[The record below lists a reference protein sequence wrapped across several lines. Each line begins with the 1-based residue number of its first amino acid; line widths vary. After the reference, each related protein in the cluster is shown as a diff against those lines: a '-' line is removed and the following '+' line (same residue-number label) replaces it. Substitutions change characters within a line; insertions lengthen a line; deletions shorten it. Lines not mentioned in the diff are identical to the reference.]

1 MFYELLY
8 PLKDYWF
15 GFNVFRYIT
24 FRASMAAI
32 TAFAL
37 CLVFGP
43 FLIRLLKNM
52 KVGQYVR
59 KDHVEGIY
67 DLHKNKQGTPT
78 MGGIIL
84 IISVLISTLLWAD
97 ISNDL
102 VLFSLGGMIWL
113 GIIGFM
119 DDCIKL
125 RDRNSKGIH
134 AMTKIAGQV
143 IMALIIGLFV
153 IKNNNIGTELYLP
166 FIKNSIINLGIFNI
180 VLALFVIVGAS
191 NAVNLTDGLDGLAT
205 GCIIFVTMTYA
216 IMSYVTGHADLS
228 KYLQIFY
235 LPGAG
240 ELTVFC
246 AALTG
251 AGMGFLWFNAYPASI
266 FLGDTGSLSIGGAI
280 AIISV
285 LIKKEFLLIITGGV
299 LVVEALSVIIQVASF
314 KFRGKRVFLMAPI
327 HHHFE
332 MRGVHESKITVRFY
346 IISAILALISL
357 ASLKV
362 R

>member
-1 MFYELLY
+1 
-8 PLKDYWF
+8 
-15 GFNVFRYIT
+15 
-24 FRASMAAI
+24 
-32 TAFAL
+32 
-37 CLVFGP
+37 
-43 FLIRLLKNM
+43 
-52 KVGQYVR
+52 
-59 KDHVEGIY
+59 
-67 DLHKNKQGTPT
+67 
-78 MGGIIL
+78 
-84 IISVLISTLLWAD
+84 
-97 ISNDL
+97 
-102 VLFSLGGMIWL
+102 
-113 GIIGFM
+113 M

>member
-1 MFYELLY
+1 
-8 PLKDYWF
+8 
-15 GFNVFRYIT
+15 
-24 FRASMAAI
+24 
-32 TAFAL
+32 
-37 CLVFGP
+37 
-43 FLIRLLKNM
+43 
-52 KVGQYVR
+52 
-59 KDHVEGIY
+59 
-67 DLHKNKQGTPT
+67 
-78 MGGIIL
+78 
-84 IISVLISTLLWAD
+84 
-97 ISNDL
+97 
-102 VLFSLGGMIWL
+102 
-113 GIIGFM
+113 
-119 DDCIKL
+119 
-125 RDRNSKGIH
+125 
-134 AMTKIAGQV
+134 
-143 IMALIIGLFV
+143 
-153 IKNNNIGTELYLP
+153 
-166 FIKNSIINLGIFNI
+166 
-180 VLALFVIVGAS
+180 
-191 NAVNLTDGLDGLAT
+191 
-205 GCIIFVTMTYA
+205 
-216 IMSYVTGHADLS
+216 MSYVTGHADLS

>member
-1 MFYELLY
+1 
-8 PLKDYWF
+8 
-15 GFNVFRYIT
+15 
-24 FRASMAAI
+24 
-32 TAFAL
+32 
-37 CLVFGP
+37 
-43 FLIRLLKNM
+43 
-52 KVGQYVR
+52 
-59 KDHVEGIY
+59 
-67 DLHKNKQGTPT
+67 
-78 MGGIIL
+78 
-84 IISVLISTLLWAD
+84 
-97 ISNDL
+97 
-102 VLFSLGGMIWL
+102 
-113 GIIGFM
+113 
-119 DDCIKL
+119 
-125 RDRNSKGIH
+125 
-134 AMTKIAGQV
+134 
-143 IMALIIGLFV
+143 
-153 IKNNNIGTELYLP
+153 
-166 FIKNSIINLGIFNI
+166 
-180 VLALFVIVGAS
+180 
-191 NAVNLTDGLDGLAT
+191 
-205 GCIIFVTMTYA
+205 MTYA